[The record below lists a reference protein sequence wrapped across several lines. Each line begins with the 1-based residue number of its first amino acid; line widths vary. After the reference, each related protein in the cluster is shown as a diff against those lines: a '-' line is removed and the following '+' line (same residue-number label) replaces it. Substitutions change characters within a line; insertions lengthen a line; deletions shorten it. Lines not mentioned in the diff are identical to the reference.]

1 MASDYYET
9 LGVSKKA
16 SADEIKRA
24 YRKLA
29 RKYHPD
35 RNQGDENAEERF
47 KQVQEAYDTL
57 SDSEKRKQYDA
68 GGAFAGFGGFGGGR
82 GPFAGAPGG
91 GAGGF
96 ASDVGDIFSSVFGRS
111 GRPGAAADQPSR
123 GRDLE
128 TEVQLT
134 FEQAVEGTQ
143 VSVTVPKL
151 ATCKVC
157 GGTGAKP
164 GTSPITCPRCDG
176 RGIDSQSQG
185 LFSISQP
192 CPQCG
197 GAGQIIED
205 PCRACGGT
213 GLTEQR
219 KRYRVTIPPGVR
231 DGTRI
236 RLPGK
241 GEDGPR
247 GGPPGDLYV
256 LTRVTPSPVFR
267 QRRDGDLEVVV
278 PITIAEAVQGATIE
292 VPTLKGTKRIRVPAG
307 TRHGSVQRLR
317 GEGLPKPGGKER
329 GDIRYR
335 LEIEVP
341 RDLTPE
347 QQRALDQLAESL
359 NDHNPREELLRAA
372 RRTSTSNR
380 SGDSGKVGAT

>member
-1 MASDYYET
+1 MASDYYEA

-16 SADEIKRA
+16 SQDEIKKA

-35 RNQGDENAEERF
+35 RNQDDPGAEERF
-47 KQVQEAYDTL
+47 KEVQEAYDTL
-57 SDSEKRKQYDA
+57 SDPEKRKQYDA
-68 GGAFAGFGGFGGGR
+68 GGAFAGFGGRSPFGG
-82 GPFAGAPGG
+82 AAG
-91 GAGGF
+91 GAGGPGF
-96 ASDVGDIFSSVFGRS
+96 SDVGDIFSSVFGRG
-111 GRPGAAADQPSR
+111 GRQATPEPSR

-128 TEVQLT
+128 TEVQLS
-134 FEQAVEGTQ
+134 FEQAVEGAQ
-143 VSVTVPKL
+143 IPVTVEK
-151 ATCKVC
+151 ASTCKVC
-157 GGTGAKP
+157 GGIGAKP
-164 GTSPITCPRCDG
+164 GTSPTTCPRCGG

-197 GAGQIIED
+197 GSGQIIED
-205 PCRACGGT
+205 PCRACGGS

-219 KRYRVTIPPGVR
+219 KRYRVNIPAGVR

-236 RLPGK
+236 RLAGK

-256 LTRVTPSPVFR
+256 ITRVIPSPVFR
-267 QRRDGDLEVVV
+267 QRRDGDLEVVE
-278 PITIAEAVQGATIE
+278 PITIAEAIQGATVE

-317 GEGLPKPGGKER
+317 GEGLPEPDGRGR

-335 LEIEVP
+335 FEIEIP
-341 RDLTPE
+341 RDLSSE
-347 QQRALDQLAESL
+347 QKRALEQLAESF
-359 NDHNPREELLRAA
+359 NDHNPRERLLRTA
-372 RRTSTSNR
+372 RGSTTANR
-380 SGDSGKVGAT
+380 SGESGKVGV